1 MEIRIFPCNFIQVN
15 TILLYDE
22 TGEAVIIDPGMAT
35 EEEQHQ
41 VAQFVNQHQLLV
53 KSIIVTHPHIDHTI
67 GCGWAV
73 RTFAAPLLMHKDG
86 LPVYE
91 HNVAYGVAFNMDCT
105 KEDFPQPDVFLKEG
119 DRITFGHQELQV
131 MEAPGHCAGS
141 VLLYHKAEGLLFV
154 GDLVFQ
160 GSVGRSDLPTGDSET
175 LLESIRSKVLP
186 LPDDTVIFPGHGPST
201 TLDAEKMDNPFF
213 RIVLNRNNP

>member
-22 TGEAVIIDPGMAT
+22 TGEAVIIDPGMT
-35 EEEQHQ
+35 DDDERHQ
-41 VAQFVNQHQLLV
+41 MVQFVNQHQLLV
-53 KSIIVTHPHIDHTI
+53 KKLIVTHPHIDHTL

-73 RTFAAPLLMHKDG
+73 RTFGAPLLMHEAG

-91 HNVAYGVAFNMDCT
+91 KNVAYGVAFNMDCR
-105 KEDFPQPDVFLKEG
+105 KEDFPQPDVFIKEG
-119 DRITFGHQELQV
+119 DSITFGQQELEV
-131 MEAPGHCAGS
+131 IEAPGHCAGS

-160 GSVGRSDLPTGDSET
+160 GCIGRSDLPTGDKEV
-175 LLESIRSKVLP
+175 LFESIRKKVMP
-186 LPDDTVIFPGHGPST
+186 LPDETVIYPGHGPST
-201 TLDAEKMDNPFF
+201 TLREEKLMNPYF
-213 RIVLNRNNP
+213 RMALYN

>member
-41 VAQFVNQHQLLV
+41 MAQFVNQHQLIV

-86 LPVYE
+86 LLVYE
-91 HNVAYGVAFNMDCT
+91 KNVAYGVAFNMDCT
-105 KEDFPQPDVFLKEG
+105 KEDFPQPDVFIKED
-119 DRITFGHQELQV
+119 DRIAFGQQELEV
-131 MEAPGHCAGS
+131 IEAPGHCAGS

-160 GSVGRSDLPTGDSET
+160 GSVGRSDLPTGDKEV
-175 LLESIRSKVLP
+175 LLASIRKKVMP
-186 LPDDTVIFPGHGPST
+186 LPDETVIYPGHGPST
-201 TLDAEKMDNPFF
+201 TLRDEKLMNPYF
-213 RIVLNRNNP
+213 RMALYN

>member
-86 LPVYE
+86 LLVYE
-91 HNVAYGVAFNMDCT
+91 KNVAYGVAFNMDCT
-105 KEDFPQPDVFLKEG
+105 KEDFPQPDRFIHEG
-119 DRITFGHQELQV
+119 DSVAFGQQELEV
-131 MEAPGHCAGS
+131 VEAPGHCAGS

-160 GSVGRSDLPTGDSET
+160 GSVGRSDLPTGDKEV
-175 LLESIRSKVLP
+175 LLESIRKKVMP
-186 LPDDTVIFPGHGPST
+186 LPDDTVIYPGHGPST
-201 TLDAEKMDNPFF
+201 TLRDEKLMNPYF
-213 RIVLNRNNP
+213 RMALYN

>member
-15 TILLYDE
+15 TILLCDE

-41 VAQFVNQHQLLV
+41 MVQFVNRHQLLV

-73 RTFAAPLLMHKDG
+73 RTFAAPLLMHEDG

-91 HNVAYGVAFNMDCT
+91 KNVAYGVAFNMDCT
-105 KEDFPQPDVFLKEG
+105 KEDFPRPDVFLKEG
-119 DRITFGHQELQV
+119 DRITFGHQELEV
-131 MEAPGHCAGS
+131 IEAPGHCAGS

-160 GSVGRSDLPTGDSET
+160 GSVGRSDLPTGDKEV
-175 LLESIRSKVLP
+175 LFESIRKKVMP
-186 LPDDTVIFPGHGPST
+186 LPDETVIYPGHGPST
-201 TLDAEKMDNPFF
+201 TLRDEKLLNPYF
-213 RIVLNRNNP
+213 RMALYN

>member
-67 GCGWAV
+67 GCGCAV

-105 KEDFPQPDVFLKEG
+105 KEDFPRPDVFLKEG
-119 DRITFGHQELQV
+119 DRIAFGQQELEV
-131 MEAPGHCAGS
+131 IEAPGHCAGS

-160 GSVGRSDLPTGDSET
+160 GSVGRSDLPTGDKEV
-175 LLESIRSKVLP
+175 LFESIRKKVMP
-186 LPDDTVIFPGHGPST
+186 LPDETVIYPGHGPAT
-201 TLDAEKMDNPFF
+201 TLRDEKLMNPYF
-213 RIVLNRNNP
+213 RMALYN

>member
-22 TGEAVIIDPGMAT
+22 TGEAVIIDSGMAT

-41 VAQFVNQHQLLV
+41 MAQFVNQHQLIV

-86 LPVYE
+86 LLVYE
-91 HNVAYGVAFNMDCT
+91 KNVAYGVAFNMDCT
-105 KEDFPQPDVFLKEG
+105 KEDFPQPDVFIKED
-119 DRITFGHQELQV
+119 DRIAFGQQELEV
-131 MEAPGHCAGS
+131 IEAPGHCAGS

-160 GSVGRSDLPTGDSET
+160 GSVGRSDLPTGDKEV
-175 LLESIRSKVLP
+175 LFESIRKKVMP
-186 LPDDTVIFPGHGPST
+186 LPDETVIYPGHGPST
-201 TLDAEKMDNPFF
+201 TLRDEKLMNPYF
-213 RIVLNRNNP
+213 RMALYN

>member
-41 VAQFVNQHQLLV
+41 MAQFVNQHQLLV

-67 GCGWAV
+67 GCGCAV

-105 KEDFPQPDVFLKEG
+105 KEDFPRPDVFLKEG
-119 DRITFGHQELQV
+119 DRIAFGQQELEV
-131 MEAPGHCAGS
+131 IEAPGHCAGS

-160 GSVGRSDLPTGDSET
+160 GSVGRSDLPTGDKEV
-175 LLESIRSKVLP
+175 LFESIRKKVMP
-186 LPDDTVIFPGHGPST
+186 LPDETVIYPGHGPAT
-201 TLDAEKMDNPFF
+201 TLRDEKLMNPYF
-213 RIVLNRNNP
+213 RMALYN